1 MNYIVA
7 ICTVLLLCTPI
18 HGALA
23 DTAPLESLPQLELVP
38 GITPEDADL
47 NRGIN
52 GLFNSAVE
60 LVRIHA
66 NASWVLGIK
75 LLGICLAL
83 SLLISFS
90 RAGNT
95 ALPERAAEDF
105 GIGAIALLSLQE
117 SGGVLQACAD
127 AIGELVQFANLLFPV
142 YVGAA
147 TVSGHPVSA
156 AAQAGATMLA
166 ANLIMRFARGLF
178 LPAVKGYILLS
189 AAALLGDNGLLRKIA
204 AMIRSGAVLAMRIL
218 LMAFT
223 AYLALSGIISG
234 GADVTAVKAAR
245 MALTSTVPVVGAII
259 ADASDALLSGASV
272 LKNSIGVFGC
282 IAACAV
288 CLTPFVRCFLHLSA
302 FRILAALAGSFS
314 GVRCGTMLQAVGDAF
329 SFALGLLGTGCAL
342 QFLSFVVSSV
352 VA

>member
-1 MNYIVA
+1 MKYIVA
-7 ICTVLLLCTPI
+7 ICAALLCCTPVR
-18 HGALA
+18 AA
-23 DTAPLESLPQLELVP
+23 PVDTAPLESLPQLELVP
-38 GITPEDADL
+38 GIEPEDADL
-47 NRGIN
+47 NRGLA
-52 GLFNSAVE
+52 GLLHSALE
-60 LVRIHA
+60 LVRTHA
-66 NASWVLGIK
+66 NASWTLGIK

-83 SLLISFS
+83 SLVISFS
-90 RAGNT
+90 KAGNT
-95 ALPERAAEDF
+95 PLPERAAENF
-105 GIGAIALLSLQE
+105 GIGAVAMLSLQE

-142 YVGAA
+142 YVSAA

-166 ANLIMRFARGLF
+166 ANLIMRFSQGLF
-178 LPAVKGYILLS
+178 LPAVKGYILLN

-204 AMIRSGAVLAMRIL
+204 SMLRSGAVLAMRIL

-223 AYLALSGIISG
+223 AYLALSGIVSG

-288 CLTPFVRCFLHLSA
+288 CLTPFVRCFLHL
-302 FRILAALAGSFS
+302 
-314 GVRCGTMLQAVGDAF
+314 
-329 SFALGLLGTGCAL
+329 
-342 QFLSFVVSSV
+342 LSFVVSSV